1 MSCTGVLI
9 VGLLLPTAGATV
21 AVLRGGWFG
30 GVAGIMLG
38 FGVSYAV
45 VTGAWNPERATSGA
59 PARPATEA
67 DPGRGPYDQVL
78 AGCTPG
84 WIIAL
89 LLGVAVG
96 AGISIWLA
104 KRNLGPS

>member
-1 MSCTGVLI
+1 MSCTGILI
-9 VGLLLPTAGATV
+9 LGVFLPAAGTTV

-45 VTGAWNPERATSGA
+45 VTGAWNPERATSNS

-67 DPGRGPYDQVL
+67 DPERGPYDEIL
-78 AGCTPG
+78 ALCAPG

-104 KRNLGPS
+104 KKRIEP